1 MEPKN
6 FAAALGRSFKG
17 VTLNKTYTGSG
28 ASNSIET
35 LVLVAPLDGW
45 AAPLAEVPDPVF
57 ADRMMGDGVA
67 IDPTASLLSAPCD
80 GEVMLLHAARHAI
93 TLRAAN
99 GAEILMHIGL
109 DTVGLGGQGFTAHV
123 RQGERVTAGQ
133 ALISF
138 DLETLGQVAKS
149 LITPIVIANG
159 DDFVLEWRLEN
170 QSVTRGREIMRLR
183 PLRKLSAA
191 ATSGREVRRDLVIPL
206 AHGLHARPAA
216 RLADL
221 AKSFS
226 ADIAIESGTRRAS
239 LRSPVAMMGLGL
251 TKGAPVSLI
260 GTGVDSEAAITAI
273 AALVESGMG
282 ETVKTGPEFI
292 AVAAVSDEHGVVTGM
307 RAAPGL
313 ALGTALRFARAGIA
327 VVEKGR
333 GAAHESKRL
342 IDAIASA
349 RAMLNDAGRKDR
361 SAILAAHLAFL
372 DDPELAA
379 EAARCIA
386 QGKSAGYAWRTAIE
400 TQVIVLKGLKQA
412 RFVER
417 AADLMDLERQ
427 VLTALGDVQAQP
439 SIALPENAIL
449 LADDLLPSEFLALDA
464 TRLAGIAL
472 AKGGSTSHVAI
483 LAGTMN
489 IPMLVA
495 CGPKLFS
502 IPDGTALLLDA
513 DQGRLTVDP
522 ALPLVEIASREIGAR
537 RQAHHAAQTLA
548 HLPCHTKDGARIEIN
563 ANLGSRDDAVVAV
576 AAGAE
581 GSGLLRTEFLFL
593 DREAPPSEAEQADA
607 YRAIA
612 KTLEGKPLTI
622 RTLDIG
628 GDKPAPYLPLP
639 AEDNPALG
647 LRGVRVSL
655 WRPDLLAVQLRA
667 ILQAVPVAQCRIM
680 VPMIASLTELRA
692 VRQALN
698 RARAELGITDLVSL
712 GVMVE
717 TPAAAITADLLAA
730 EADFLSI
737 GTNDLTQ
744 YCLAMDRGNAA
755 LASDFDALHP
765 AVLRLIAA
773 TTSGAA
779 RHGRPVSVC
788 GGLASDMAAA
798 PILIGLGVRGL
809 SAAAAQIPALKARIH
824 GLTLDQCRR
833 LAEKTLAASSAA
845 EVRAL
850 ALSMGET

>member
-1 MEPKN
+1 LT
-6 FAAALGRSFKG
+6 LGRSFKG
-17 VTLNKTYTGSG
+17 VTLNKTDTGSG
-28 ASNSIET
+28 GSNSIAT

-45 AAPLAEVPDPVF
+45 AGPLTEVPDPVF
-57 ADRMMGDGVA
+57 ADRMMGDGLA

-138 DLETLGQVAKS
+138 DLETLGRAAKS

-170 QSVTRGREIMRLR
+170 ESVTRGREIMRLHR
-183 PLRKLSAA
+183 LGRSSMAA
-191 ATSGREVRRDLVIPL
+191 AGGQEVRRDLVIPL

-226 ADIAIESGTRRAS
+226 AAISMESGTRRAS

-251 TKGAPVSLI
+251 TKGASISLI
-260 GTGVDSEAAITAI
+260 GTGVDADAAIAAI

-282 ETVKTGPEFI
+282 ETVEATAEFV
-292 AVAAVSDEHGVVTGM
+292 AVAAVSNESSVVTGV

-313 ALGTALRFARAGIA
+313 ALGNALQFARARIA
-327 VVEKGR
+327 VAEEGR

-342 IDAIASA
+342 MDAIASA
-349 RAMLNDAGRKDR
+349 RTKLNDAVRKDR
-361 SAILAAHLAFL
+361 SAILAAHLVFL
-372 DDPELAA
+372 DDPELVS
-379 EAARCIA
+379 EAGRHIA
-386 QGKSAGYAWRTAIE
+386 QGKSAGHAWRTAIE
-400 TQVIVLKGLKQA
+400 TQVAVLKGVKEA
-412 RFVER
+412 RFAER

-427 VLTALGDVQAQP
+427 VLMALGDMQP
-439 SIALPENAIL
+439 QPDIALPENTIL
-449 LADDLLPSEFLALDA
+449 LADDLLPSEFIALDA
-464 TRLAGIAL
+464 KGLTGIAL
-472 AKGGSTSHVAI
+472 SKGGPTSHVAI

-495 CGPKLFS
+495 CGPKLLS
-502 IPDGTALLLDA
+502 IPDATTLLLDA
-513 DQGRLTVDP
+513 DRGKVIVEPVSSVVDH
-522 ALPLVEIASREIGAR
+522 ASREIAAR
-537 RQAHHAAQTLA
+537 RQTHHAAQALA
-548 HLPCHTKDGARIEIN
+548 HLPCHTKDGVRIEIN
-563 ANLGSRDDAVVAV
+563 ANLGSHNDAIVAV

-581 GSGLLRTEFLFL
+581 GCGLLRTEFLFL
-593 DREAPPSEAEQADA
+593 DREAPPGETEQAEA

-612 KTLEGKPLTI
+612 ETLGGKPLTI

-628 GDKPAPYLPLP
+628 GDKPAPYLRFPV
-639 AEDNPALG
+639 EENPALG

-667 ILQAVPVAQCRIM
+667 ILQAVPASQCRIM
-680 VPMIASLTELRA
+680 VPMIASLAELRQ

-698 RARAELGITDLVSL
+698 QARAELGITSSVSL

-744 YCLAMDRGNAA
+744 YCLAMDRGNAG
-755 LASDFDALHP
+755 LAADFDALHP

-773 TTSGAA
+773 TIDGAA

-788 GGLASDMAAA
+788 GGLASDLVAA

-824 GLTLDQCRR
+824 DLTLDQCRL
-833 LAEKTLAASSAA
+833 LAEKALAAASAA

>member
-1 MEPKN
+1 LP
-6 FAAALGRSFKG
+6 LGGSFKG
-17 VTLNKTYTGSG
+17 VTLNKTDTGSG
-28 ASNSIET
+28 GSNSIET

-45 AAPLAEVPDPVF
+45 AAPLTEVPDPVF
-57 ADRMMGDGVA
+57 ADRMMGDGIA

-123 RQGERVTAGQ
+123 RQGERVTVGQ

-138 DLETLGQVAKS
+138 DLETLGQAAKS

-159 DDFVLEWRLEN
+159 DDFAIEWRLEN
-170 QSVTRGREIMRLR
+170 QSVTRGREIMRLHS
-183 PLRKLSAA
+183 LRKISTAA
-191 ATSGREVRRDLVIPL
+191 ASGQEIRRALVIPL

-226 ADIAIESGTRRAS
+226 ADIAMEFGTRRAS
-239 LRSPVAMMGLGL
+239 LRSPVTMMGLGL
-251 TKGAPVSLI
+251 TKGASVSLI
-260 GTGVDSEAAITAI
+260 GSGPDADAAIAAI
-273 AALVESGMG
+273 VALVESGMG
-282 ETVKTGPEFI
+282 ETAKAVAEFI
-292 AVAAVSDEHGVVTGM
+292 AVAAAMDEPGVVTGM

-313 ALGTALRFARAGIA
+313 VLGKALRFARAGIA
-327 VVEKGR
+327 VAEEGR

-342 IDAIASA
+342 AAAIASV
-349 RAMLNDAGRKDR
+349 RTRLNDAVRKDC

-372 DDPELAA
+372 DDPELAS
-379 EAARCIA
+379 EAARHIA
-386 QGKSAGYAWRTAIE
+386 RGKSAGHAWRTAIG
-400 TQVIVLKGLKQA
+400 TQVAVLKGLKEA
-412 RFVER
+412 RFAER

-439 SIALPENAIL
+439 DIALPDNTIL
-449 LADDLLPSEFLALDA
+449 LADDLLPSEFMALDA
-464 TRLAGIAL
+464 ARLAGIAL
-472 AKGGSTSHVAI
+472 ARGGPTSHVAI
-483 LAGTMN
+483 LAGTRN

-495 CGPKLFS
+495 CGPKLLS
-502 IPDGTALLLDA
+502 IPDGTTLLLDA
-513 DQGRLTVDP
+513 DRGRVTIDP
-522 ALPLVEIASREIGAR
+522 SPAVVENASREIATR
-537 RQAHHAAQTLA
+537 RQAHDTAQAMA
-548 HLPCHTKDGARIEIN
+548 HLPCHTKDGARVEIN
-563 ANLGSRDDAVVAV
+563 ANLGSHHDAVVAV

-581 GSGLLRTEFLFL
+581 GCGLLRTEFLFL
-593 DREAPPSEAEQADA
+593 DREAPPGEAEQVAA

-612 KTLEGKPLTI
+612 HTLEGRPLTI

-628 GDKPAPYLPLP
+628 GDKPAPYLPFP

-667 ILQAVPVAQCRIM
+667 ILQAMPVAQCRIM
-680 VPMIASLTELRA
+680 VPMIASLAELRQ

-698 RARAELGITDLVSL
+698 RARAELGITDFVSL

-744 YCLAMDRGNAA
+744 YCLAMDRGNAR
-755 LASDFDALHP
+755 LAADFDALHP

-773 TTSGAA
+773 TLDGAA
-779 RHGRPVSVC
+779 CHGRPVSVC
-788 GGLASDMAAA
+788 GGLASDVAAA

-824 GLTLDQCRR
+824 DVTLEQCRR
-833 LAEKTLAASSAA
+833 LAEKALAASSAA